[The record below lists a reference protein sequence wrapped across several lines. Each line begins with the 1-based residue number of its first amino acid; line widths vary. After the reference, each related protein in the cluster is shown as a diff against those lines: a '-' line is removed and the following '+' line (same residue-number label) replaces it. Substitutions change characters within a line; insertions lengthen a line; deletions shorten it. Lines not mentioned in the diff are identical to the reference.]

1 MLVTASP
8 ATRYESFHPPFTW
21 REDKKQTAICQARHF
36 LLMSSLLLLLKG
48 AFYPAAITVKFHS
61 VKFRLNTQKNSLL
74 HPSTRQ
80 LTDTSVFPTRIKAV
94 IFWLQER
101 LFQRVMFNP
110 SAKLSVPGLQ
120 LPFHMWGD
128 IFYFFLNRL
137 YLHQKGFLEFRQW
150 RQDQQVKQDKNS
162 KVTSLQTSHGN
173 ISTVCVL

>member
-1 MLVTASP
+1 MCIFTADASCDFTSAQFHPSMLVTASP

-36 LLMSSLLLLLKG
+36 LLMSFLLLLLKG

-61 VKFRLNTQKNSLL
+61 VKFRLNAQKKFSPAPFDEAADG
-74 HPSTRQ
+74 HIG
-80 LTDTSVFPTRIKAV
+80 FPTRIKAV

-120 LPFHMWGD
+120 LPFHM
-128 IFYFFLNRL
+128 
-137 YLHQKGFLEFRQW
+137 
-150 RQDQQVKQDKNS
+150 
-162 KVTSLQTSHGN
+162 
-173 ISTVCVL
+173 

>member
-36 LLMSSLLLLLKG
+36 LLMSFLLLLLKG

-61 VKFRLNTQKNSLL
+61 VKFRLNARKNSLL

-80 LTDTSVFPTRIKAV
+80 LTDTSVFLRG
-94 IFWLQER
+94 
-101 LFQRVMFNP
+101 
-110 SAKLSVPGLQ
+110 SKLWYFGYRSVFSNVWCLILLLSCLCPCCSCR
-120 LPFHMWGD
+120 F
-128 IFYFFLNRL
+128 ICEVTFFFFFLNRL

-162 KVTSLQTSHGN
+162 KVTSLQTSNGN

>member
-1 MLVTASP
+1 MSGASLFVNVFSVVVVERCLLSSSHHSQVSFCQVQIERTKKFSP
-8 ATRYESFHPPFTW
+8 APFD
-21 REDKKQTAICQARHF
+21 E
-36 LLMSSLLLLLKG
+36 
-48 AFYPAAITVKFHS
+48 AADGHIG
-61 VKFRLNTQKNSLL
+61 
-74 HPSTRQ
+74 
-80 LTDTSVFPTRIKAV
+80 FPTRIKAV